1 MCVCKI
7 NVRRV
12 RLYPCTYLRILLPPF
27 PSTASFVGIG
37 IMQDGITFVTGFS
50 LIILTIQ
57 RVSWAG
63 PIHPSWT
70 QTTHCCSFMLGRST
84 HTTWAFG
91 MAVNSFLLGMCS
103 VSLFQRR
110 VNWGCLQQCSCIEI
124 SDSSSVFCLTTV
136 EERSMPYQTVY
147 RPNILFVCP
156 I

>member
-12 RLYPCTYLRILLPPF
+12 RLYPCTYLRILLPLF

-37 IMQDGITFVTGFS
+37 IMQQDGITFVTGFS
-50 LIILTIQ
+50 LIILNNTT
-57 RVSWAG
+57 RVMGRSDSSTMNADNALFYSSM
-63 PIHPSWT
+63 P
-70 QTTHCCSFMLGRST
+70 GRST

-110 VNWGCLQQCSCIEI
+110 VKRFEVVV
-124 SDSSSVFCLTTV
+124 SSVGVLK
-136 EERSMPYQTVY
+136 SL
-147 RPNILFVCP
+147 ILHLSLD
-156 I
+156 

>member
-50 LIILTIQ
+50 LIILNNTT
-57 RVSWAG
+57 RVMGRSDSSIMNADNALF
-63 PIHPSWT
+63 
-70 QTTHCCSFMLGRST
+70 CSSMPGRST

-110 VNWGCLQQCSCIEI
+110 VKRLEVVV
-124 SDSSSVFCLTTV
+124 SSVGVLKFL
-136 EERSMPYQTVY
+136 
-147 RPNILFVCP
+147 ILHLSLD
-156 I
+156 

>member
-1 MCVCKI
+1 MCVCKM
-7 NVRRV
+7 NVTRV

-50 LIILTIQ
+50 LIILNNTT
-57 RVSWAG
+57 RVMGRSDSSIMNADNALF
-63 PIHPSWT
+63 
-70 QTTHCCSFMLGRST
+70 CSSMPGRST

-110 VNWGCLQQCSCIEI
+110 VKRFEVVF
-124 SDSSSVFCLTTV
+124 SSVAVLKFL
-136 EERSMPYQTVY
+136 
-147 RPNILFVCP
+147 ILHLSFD
-156 I
+156 

>member
-37 IMQDGITFVTGFS
+37 IMQQDGITFVTGFS
-50 LIILTIQ
+50 LIILNNTT
-57 RVSWAG
+57 RVMGRSDSSIMNADNALF
-63 PIHPSWT
+63 
-70 QTTHCCSFMLGRST
+70 CSPMPGRST

-110 VNWGCLQQCSCIEI
+110 VKRFEVVF
-124 SDSSSVFCLTTV
+124 SSVAVLKFL
-136 EERSMPYQTVY
+136 
-147 RPNILFVCP
+147 ILHLSLD
-156 I
+156 